1 MRRRL
6 VRAGASGELGSVAL
20 LAATSLLALV
30 GALAHWQLVTIA
42 ALAAS
47 VLCEPLVQRYAPT
60 FGRLLGQAD
69 LGPTTRAAL
78 RGGVV
83 ALAGV
88 GLWESRWPAVAF
100 AVVFGAYLLLHC
112 VHAFCVAQLRKSHS
126 RPVLT
131 RNVDTAAGAREVWG
145 IRPHRWRREVPAQL
159 AVVVPAICVTEGS
172 WVVWVLGTLAVTL
185 QMMLVIGPVADVLA
199 SRTARGDGVRKPKMV
214 PIQTFIDDYRP
225 EVVLHLSGSKTSA
238 YQVNVWLPTLERL
251 RQRTL
256 IVLRDDELFHALDAT
271 SLPVICAASGSDL
284 MSLDLSH
291 VRVALFPTNIGNNI
305 HILRL
310 PTLMSAFIGHGD
322 SDKSASA
329 IPYARVYDEIWVAG
343 EAGADRYRRAALGIA
358 DDAFVRVGRPQIT
371 DVETASQRP
380 PPPVPTVLYAPTWE
394 GWNSG
399 QAYYSVLAIGDR
411 LVEHVL
417 SMPGRLRLVYRPHP
431 LIGAR
436 DPRVRDAHLQ
446 IVRRIEAA
454 NTSGRTDGAY
464 TSTLSVTLDPEGSA
478 VAEQAAHALVDRSFW
493 EGLDPAAH
501 VVVQPG
507 ASDPTLVSCFN
518 ESSALVADI
527 SSVLSDFVASEKPY
541 AVFNPTHTDAD
552 RFVADFPSAAA
563 GTTVMGDGTGIEEFV
578 AVVAGDAPD
587 DRMTDRSRLA
597 EYLLGPATSRTFATF
612 QHAVDALCDRA
623 GRERAPHRA

>member
-1 MRRRL
+1 M
-6 VRAGASGELGSVAL
+6 AL

-112 VHAFCVAQLRKSHS
+112 AHAFCVAQLRKAHS

-131 RNVDTAAGAREVWG
+131 RNVDTGAGAREVWG
-145 IRPHRWRREVPAQL
+145 IGPHRWRREVPAQL
-159 AVVVPAICVTEGS
+159 AVVVPAVCVTEGS

-329 IPYARVYDEIWVAG
+329 IPTRACTTRSGSLAR
-343 EAGADRYRRAALGIA
+343 
-358 DDAFVRVGRPQIT
+358 
-371 DVETASQRP
+371 
-380 PPPVPTVLYAPTWE
+380 PVPTATAAPPSASPTTPSSASA
-394 GWNSG
+394 GLRSPTSRRPRS
-399 QAYYSVLAIGDR
+399 AR
-411 LVEHVL
+411 
-417 SMPGRLRLVYRPHP
+417 RLRYRPCCTP
-431 LIGAR
+431 PPGKGGTPDR
-436 DPRVRDAHLQ
+436 RTPRCSRSVTGWSNTSCRCPAGCVSS
-446 IVRRIEAA
+446 IVRTR
-454 NTSGRTDGAY
+454 
-464 TSTLSVTLDPEGSA
+464 
-478 VAEQAAHALVDRSFW
+478 
-493 EGLDPAAH
+493 
-501 VVVQPG
+501 
-507 ASDPTLVSCFN
+507 
-518 ESSALVADI
+518 
-527 SSVLSDFVASEKPY
+527 
-541 AVFNPTHTDAD
+541 
-552 RFVADFPSAAA
+552 
-563 GTTVMGDGTGIEEFV
+563 
-578 AVVAGDAPD
+578 
-587 DRMTDRSRLA
+587 
-597 EYLLGPATSRTFATF
+597 
-612 QHAVDALCDRA
+612 
-623 GRERAPHRA
+623 